1 MVTHTIVVV
10 VVAVVE
16 KESDRV
22 ILGSDRAIVGLSL
35 GSETGSVVHNKM
47 LEYEA
52 ECLLSCWMYDY
63 IPLSVSLH
71 TVQNLGWI
79 FAGAMHAKVKSVFSK
94 HMQVNG
100 FITMILMSPHPHL
113 SKALQGDRQSW
124 RKKLQLPASCRKNTE
139 KIFSTMDHYQTPS
152 KREKSSSIGVK
163 FILSFK
169 TFLRSSLK
177 IKTYFLYFIASLL

>member
-10 VVAVVE
+10 VVVIVE

-22 ILGSDRAIVGLSL
+22 IVGPDRAIVGLSL

-100 FITMILMSPHPHL
+100 FIIMILMSPHPHP

-124 RKKLQLPASCRKNTE
+124 LPASCRKNTE
-139 KIFSTMDHYQTPS
+139 EIFSTMDHYQTPS
-152 KREKSSSIGVK
+152 KRETSSSIGVK

-169 TFLRSSLK
+169 TFLGSSLK